1 MVLNQRLLGG
11 RLVLYHQVWRLD
23 CAAGTAHHVAGTG
36 TENTASVPF

>member
-11 RLVLYHQVWRLD
+11 RPVLYQVWRLD

-36 TENTASVPF
+36 TENTSSVPF